1 MFEVRPYHADDAA
14 AWDAVVARSRNG
26 NFLHQRGYMDYHA
39 DRFVDSSLVVTRGRS
54 IVGVFPANIRDDVV
68 TSHGGLT
75 YGGLIATHELRA
87 ESTLAVFELMAA
99 RWRNAGVRRVLYKA
113 IPHVFRAYPSEED
126 LYALQRLGATL
137 VRRDISSV
145 IPLQDGVGLSETRG
159 RAVRRARHAGVDVV
173 PGGDLAEYH
182 ALLGEVLKRHTAVP
196 THSLEELR
204 LLQSRFPGQIVLHEA
219 RRQGALLAGV
229 LVYDFGR
236 TVHAHGLAVL
246 FAEEH
251 HRAGFL
257 RIFHVHGID
266 RRLDLFDGHGNQRGR
281 KTGCSQRLRGRGDLD
296 RAQAGHALIDGR
308 ALRHISRVVGGAS
321 EGRRKQRE
329 RQSKSRSAQEEK
341 THDRNP

>member
-26 NFLHQRGYMDYHA
+26 NFLHRRGYMDYHA

-236 TVHAHGLAVL
+236 TVHAQYIA
-246 FAEEH
+246 
-251 HRAGFL
+251 
-257 RIFHVHGID
+257 
-266 RRLDLFDGHGNQRGR
+266 
-281 KTGCSQRLRGRGDLD
+281 
-296 RAQAGHALIDGR
+296 
-308 ALRHISRVVGGAS
+308 AS
-321 EGRRKQRE
+321 EEGRQIDALSLLLAELIGTIYADRTYFSLGISTE
-329 RQSKSRSAQEEK
+329 HDGTVLNSGLVAQKESFGARGVV
-341 THDRNP
+341 HDFYEWVP